1 VDTTSG
7 GPSPLGPVV
16 PLSGVPDGLIA
27 RSVQRRTRSP
37 DGPDRIQRDRRGRLR
52 LDEVDLSAQQ
62 QFDCSTADLAMLDRP
77 GDITFVLGASSRS
90 WTSIRRRFG
99 ERALQLASELAK
111 AGVVTLRCAVT
122 DELKLGTPRGW
133 RITPTAAIL
142 AADRSQRTAATQQ
155 ELVAAIRSALDAL
168 AALGG
173 NMDAGPGRAGLDASH
188 IASLREALTRA
199 QEGGISPVRAR
210 VFVAAA
216 VDLADGVVHA
226 NLRAFSVT
234 HFGDSKARDDAAEVL
249 RHAGVHP
256 AVGHALGLRRSARIG
271 LGAGIDALVGG
282 QQVALS
288 QLDGPVLL
296 RADQPGMQC
305 VLGGRCLVIVENLQ
319 SAETLCD
326 RFGQHNEVPAPGVVY
341 TAGFPGREA
350 LAHVTGLC
358 RQADA
363 GLLAPD
369 ADLGG
374 VRIAAAILGAMDY
387 GTRRKI
393 ALCDVGAY
401 SHTPQRKWAKESV
414 SVAGLRDELGGLAG
428 SLADAC
434 LRRGYRVE
442 QEETTTAAVVHWLGV
457 NTWGAEG

>member
-1 VDTTSG
+1 
-7 GPSPLGPVV
+7 
-16 PLSGVPDGLIA
+16 
-27 RSVQRRTRSP
+27 
-37 DGPDRIQRDRRGRLR
+37 
-52 LDEVDLSAQQ
+52 
-62 QFDCSTADLAMLDRP
+62 MLDRP

-90 WTSIRRRFG
+90 WASIRRRFG
-99 ERALQLASELAK
+99 ERAFQLASELAK
-111 AGVVTLRCAVT
+111 AGVVTLRCPVT
-122 DELKLGTPRGW
+122 DELTLGTPRGW

-142 AADRSQRTAATQQ
+142 AADRSRRTAATQQ

-168 AALGG
+168 AALAG

-188 IASLREALTRA
+188 IASLREALTGA
-199 QEGGISPVRAR
+199 QEGGASPVRAR
-210 VFVAAA
+210 VLVAAA

-226 NLRAFSVT
+226 NPRAFSAT

-256 AVGHALGLRRSARIG
+256 AVVHALGLRRSARIG
-271 LGAGIDALVGG
+271 LGARIDTLVGDL
-282 QQVALS
+282 QVALS

-305 VLGGRCLVIVENLQ
+305 VLGGRYLIIVENLQ

-326 RFGQHNEVPAPGVVY
+326 RFRQHNDAAAPGVVY
-341 TAGFPGREA
+341 TAGFPGREV
-350 LAHVTGLC
+350 LAHITGLC

-363 GLLAPD
+363 SLLAPD

-374 VRIAAAILGAMDY
+374 VRIAAAILRAMDH
-387 GTRRKI
+387 GTRHKI

-401 SHTPQRKWAKESV
+401 PHTPQEKWAEESV
-414 SVAGLRDELGGLAG
+414 SIAGLRDELGGLSG
-428 SLADAC
+428 SLANAC

-442 QEETTTAAVVHWLGV
+442 QEETTTAAVVHWLSL
-457 NTWGAEG
+457 NT